1 MHNVYMITVQAL
13 LGRPQLHIQS
23 LWCPNP
29 LAKLR
34 WVATSEQINPAT
46 FLEGN
51 ELLLTTSAGNPEGE
65 SGWLEYAQRLVTGGI
80 TTLGFGLGFSH
91 DKVPPL
97 LVQAARKTGL
107 NLIEVAADQSFVAL
121 SQEVARMIE
130 VEATAGKYKLTACLL
145 YTSPSPRD
153 RG

>member
-13 LGRPQLHIQS
+13 LGRAHLHIQS

-29 LAKLR
+29 SAKLR

-51 ELLLTTSAGNPEGE
+51 ELLLTTSAGNPKGA

-80 TTLGFGLGFSH
+80 TTLGFGLGVSH
-91 DKVPPL
+91 D
-97 LVQAARKTGL
+97 T
-107 NLIEVAADQSFVAL
+107 
-121 SQEVARMIE
+121 
-130 VEATAGKYKLTACLL
+130 CLL

-153 RG
+153 CS